1 MVEST
6 TEKFIEQL
14 KLDTID
20 KVITWTNLE
29 LVPEGFFQ
37 LSANLP
43 TILFEHA
50 HNVVIKKMSYR
61 ASNNQNGFIY
71 FITRRVQ
78 SMKDGNVGNEYY
90 LYVQRNEL
98 EDCLQVKAKR
108 SSLIELA
115 TIIRN
120 VSSNETLAEEK
131 QLNDFMSSYLANH
144 SEYDIDTH

>member
-71 FITRRVQ
+71 FITRRVH
-78 SMKDGNVGNEYY
+78 SMKDGNIGNEYY

-120 VSSNETLAEEK
+120 VSSDETLAEEK